1 MATDARDST
10 SPAAGNSGEPSI
22 SLAQGVVTA
31 EAVTRVIKDAAE
43 SVQQSVIEQD
53 NATAAALSEAVSRYI
68 EPVLKIE
75 QQYEE
80 IYGKDYLHTNQYGKQ
95 ETGPGATMPTSHQV
109 AVRAS
114 ETIEEFGT
122 DEWYMDVM
130 GTSSAWEYLDQPGR
144 ESAAK
149 FMARMPEKEIEN
161 SWVQFGQLV
170 DELTDGTYE
179 VRDVATGQMTGGGS
193 TSALGNNINPLT
205 GYIRGSDN
213 DAESMARYNQENPER
228 FDIKRGGITLQ
239 QSDETREELENMG
252 VDPWRL
258 GGDDTSETPDGDEAG
273 LTSGDQGAGPSW
285 DALDFVVEMT
295 TEEAE
300 KIDLILQI
308 MEAAVELGR
317 QQNDIDKMSEE
328 LSDIDTQMAQE
339 TTSTTGIPGIDR
351 LRLENTRVFITDER
365 NKANMIYEVSMNDFF
380 DKIMNAA
387 SPRLE
392 EQIIDEL
399 ALAEP

>member
-53 NATAAALSEAVSRYI
+53 NATTAALSEAVSRYI

-122 DEWYMDVM
+122 YEWYMEVM

-170 DELTDGTYE
+170 DELTDGSYE

-239 QSDETREELENMG
+239 QSDETQEELENMG

-258 GGDDTSETPDGDEAG
+258 GGDDTSETPDIDEAG